1 MPGGVCVNRLGG
13 LDSSPV
19 PDATSTAQD
28 DATPAPSV
36 VVTGAA
42 GWLGQNLMRALVPE
56 RSHVRAFVR
65 DEREAAILGVLG
77 PNVQTVIGDIRDPEA
92 IDRLFEGVASPTV
105 FHAAG
110 VIHPTSGVREFFDV
124 NVGGTELV
132 LDRAR
137 RVGAQRVVHVSSNS
151 PFGANP
157 TPHDTFTDD
166 SPYNP
171 YMGYGASKV
180 EAEQIVRRNSERGDI
195 EAVIVRPPWF
205 YGPWQPERQNQF
217 LRAVRRGKF
226 PLVGDG
232 SQRRSMVYTGNLVH
246 GMLRAEIAARAP
258 GNAYW
263 IADLEPY
270 ALRDVFAKVREAFVA
285 EGFEVTDRQ
294 PPMPRIAAV
303 VAAKVDGKLQAMGKY
318 AQAVHVLGELKD
330 TIACDVSG
338 AREEI
343 GYDPQIA
350 LVEGMRTS
358 IRWCVERGVQF

>member
-1 MPGGVCVNRLGG
+1 
-13 LDSSPV
+13 V
-19 PDATSTAQD
+19 PDATSTALD

-42 GWLGQNLMRALVPE
+42 GWLGQNLVRALVPE

-65 DEREAAILGVLG
+65 DDREASLLDVLG
-77 PNVQTVIGDIRDPEA
+77 PNVQSVVGDVRDPDA
-92 IDRLFEGVASPTV
+92 IDRLFDGVASPTV

-110 VIHPTSGVREFFDV
+110 VIHPTKGVREFFDV

-157 TPHDTFTDD
+157 TNHDTFTED
-166 SPYNP
+166 SPFNP
-171 YMGYGASKV
+171 YMGYGASKL
-180 EAEQIVRRNSERGDI
+180 EAEQIVRRNHERGDI

-217 LRAVRRGKF
+217 LRAVRHGTF

-246 GMLRAEIAARAP
+246 GMLRAEVAAKAP

-263 IADLEPY
+263 IADAEPY

-285 EGFEVTDRQ
+285 EGFEVTERQ
-294 PPMPRIAAV
+294 PPMPRLAAV
-303 VAAKVDGKLQAMGKY
+303 VAEKVDGKLQAMGKY

-330 TIACDVSG
+330 TIACDVSR
-338 AREEI
+338 ARDEI
-343 GYDPQIA
+343 GYDPQVA

-358 IRWCVERGVQF
+358 IRWCLERGVQF